1 MRDLHREEEGRKG
14 AQRGGVWGA
23 ANHFR
28 IDFQLDVN
36 MPRVRGGEKEG
47 ESAFISEVVDK
58 FVCGSEYATVVRL
71 ELREAGAGAGSR
83 GWFSVEK
90 GVGGMPHLGS

>member
-1 MRDLHREEEGRKG
+1 MG
-14 AQRGGVWGA
+14 AV
-23 ANHFR
+23 NHFR

-36 MPRVRGGEKEG
+36 MLRVRGGREEKREKG
-47 ESAFISEVVDK
+47 SAFISEVVDK

-71 ELREAGAGAGSR
+71 ELRGEGAGAGSR
-83 GWFSVEK
+83 GWFSVEQ